1 MSINKFGFR
10 VSTDENNDY
19 ERNLTIN
26 DSYNYVK
33 ANGGTMTGTLN
44 MNQNRIMNLANP
56 TAPLDAAPKKY
67 VDRLETKIRK
77 ITEGQEK
84 TDKSLDEFKKD
95 VKQSAEY
102 YKNEI
107 SQLKSPDHTDMKNK
121 QIKNVADPTEPNDV
135 VTKSYVD
142 KMNSFIPKEYILEIP
157 TYNDKTIRGELKL
170 KSTPTDNLY
179 ILVGQLTILNDTII
193 TKLLNIAKMKEHF
206 TDYQC
211 ILKCV
216 RYEECDKVTVDQ
228 YINQTLIDVVIR
240 DNNLFLISGID
251 QIKKRHC
258 LEFNAVVYL
267 NKSS

>member
-19 ERNLTIN
+19 ESNLTIN

-56 TAPLDAAPKKY
+56 TDPQDAATKKY
-67 VDRLETKIRK
+67 VDRLDTKIRLAK
-77 ITEGQEK
+77 EGH
-84 TDKSLDEFKKD
+84 DKSLDEFKKD
-95 VKQSAEY
+95 VKKSTEY

-107 SQLKSPDHTDMKNK
+107 NKLKSPDHTDMKNK

-142 KMNSFIPKEYILEIP
+142 KMNTYTPKEYILKIP
-157 TYNDKTIRGELKL
+157 TYNDKTIRGVLKL
-170 KSTPTDNLY
+170 KSTPIDNLY
-179 ILVGQLTILNDTII
+179 ILVGELTISTTIS
-193 TKLLNIAKMKEHF
+193 TKVLNIAEMTQHF

-211 ILKCV
+211 VLKCI
-216 RYEECDKVTVDQ
+216 RYDECDKQNVEQFV
-228 YINQTLIDVVIR
+228 NQTLVDVVIR
-240 DNNLFLISGID
+240 DKNLFLVSGID
-251 QIKKRHC
+251 QIKARNC
-258 LEFNAVVYL
+258 LEFNTLVYL